1 MGGSLQPA
9 GACETIKERVPEYAL
24 LPPGTKGYLQEK
36 VEKALKTAKYVPVKL
51 RDGSIVH
58 RLLMQSAMSVPMMIE
73 EEFKWKWLFKY
84 KAEVSFDMMPFFA
97 TGGVAAPI
105 PFLSNEKP
113 HGTERRRSR
122 NPFPPGAKV
131 GALRRPDVII
141 VESEAILWPGRG
153 TVDRE
158 GGHHAN
164 NMLRLV
170 EVKFP
175 GDNWGPGQEEAYRAI
190 SGDFKNRMTVIDVT
204 DCNGD
209 LQKIPKPAPIP
220 APKTEDEKERQRVPI
235 RSVPA
240 VPHHVWYEDWWQK
253 AHEFGEEVE
262 QAVAPVWDAV
272 HRGYSYLSAETS
284 AFLHQHAAWMFT
296 AGQWVADKAHSAWV
310 WVDETGHEIFRYT
323 AAQLKAGWEAIVRMT
338 DMTWDVL
345 THIDWA
351 QVGVTLL
358 KGAAIAVAIV
368 VGVAIVILLLPE
380 LIAIFAA
387 LCAIIAAGA
396 EAAAALAAT
405 LGVVVGGGS
414 AVAALSAS

>member
-24 LPPGTKGYLQEK
+24 LPPDAKGYLREK
-36 VEKALKTAKYVPVKL
+36 VETALKTAKYVPVRL
-51 RDGSIVH
+51 RDGSITH
-58 RLLMQSAMSVPMMIE
+58 RLLMQAAMSVPMMFE

-122 NPFPPGAKV
+122 NPFPPGAKL

-141 VESEAILWPGRG
+141 VEKEAILWPGRG

-158 GGHHAN
+158 GGHHVN

-253 AHEFGEEVE
+253 AHEYGKDIE

-272 HRGYSYLSAETS
+272 QRGYSYVSAETS

-296 AGQWVADKAHSAWV
+296 AGQWVADKAHGAWV
-310 WVDETGHEIFRYT
+310 WVDEKGHELFRYT
-323 AAQLKAGWEAIVRMT
+323 AAQLKAGWDAIVQMT

-368 VGVAIVILLLPE
+368 VGVVIVILLLPE

-387 LCAIIAAGA
+387 LCAIIATGA

-405 LGVVVGGGS
+405 LGVVLGGGS

>member
-36 VEKALKTAKYVPVKL
+36 VEKALKTAKYVPVRL

-73 EEFKWKWLFKY
+73 EEFEWKWLFKY

-105 PFLSNEKP
+105 PFLSSEKP

-122 NPFPPGAKV
+122 NPIPPGAKL

-141 VESEAILWPGRG
+141 VEKEAILWPGRG

-158 GGHHAN
+158 GGHHVN

-175 GDNWGPGQEEAYRAI
+175 GDNWGLGQEEAYRAI

-220 APKTEDEKERQRVPI
+220 APKTEDEKNVSVFPFVAFLPSLITSGTRTGGKRHMSMAMKLRRLSPRFGMRSTVDILICPLRQV
-235 RSVPA
+235 RSCISMR
-240 VPHHVWYEDWWQK
+240 H
-253 AHEFGEEVE
+253 GCLR
-262 QAVAPVWDAV
+262 PVSGSPTRRIA
-272 HRGYSYLSAETS
+272 RGY
-284 AFLHQHAAWMFT
+284 
-296 AGQWVADKAHSAWV
+296 G
-310 WVDETGHEIFRYT
+310 
-323 AAQLKAGWEAIVRMT
+323 
-338 DMTWDVL
+338 L
-345 THIDWA
+345 TR
-351 QVGVTLL
+351 
-358 KGAAIAVAIV
+358 KGTRS
-368 VGVAIVILLLPE
+368 
-380 LIAIFAA
+380 FATR
-387 LCAIIAAGA
+387 LRSLRPDGKQSCA
-396 EAAAALAAT
+396 
-405 LGVVVGGGS
+405 
-414 AVAALSAS
+414 

>member
-36 VEKALKTAKYVPVKL
+36 VEKALKTAKYVPVRL

-73 EEFKWKWLFKY
+73 EEFEWKWLFKY

-122 NPFPPGAKV
+122 NPIPPGAKL

-141 VESEAILWPGRG
+141 VEKEAILWPGRG

-158 GGHHAN
+158 GGHHVN

-175 GDNWGPGQEEAYRAI
+175 GDNWGLGQEEAYRAI

-253 AHEFGEEVE
+253 AHEYGDEIEK
-262 QAVAPVWDAV
+262 AVAPVWDAV

-310 WVDETGHEIFRYT
+310 WVDEKGHEVFRYT
-323 AAQLKAGWEAIVRMT
+323 AAQLKAAWEAIVRMT

-358 KGAAIAVAIV
+358 KGAAIAVAVV

-396 EAAAALAAT
+396 ETAAALAAA
-405 LGVVVGGGS
+405 LGVALGGGS
-414 AVAALSAS
+414 AVAALAAS

>member
-9 GACETIKERVPEYAL
+9 GTCETIKERVPEYAY

-36 VEKALKTAKYVPVKL
+36 VETALKTAKYVPVKL
-51 RDGSIVH
+51 RDGSIVY
-58 RLLMQSAMSVPMMIE
+58 RLLMQAAMSAPMIFE
-73 EEFKWKWLFKY
+73 ERVKWKWLSKY
-84 KAEVSFDMMPFFA
+84 KAEVSFDMEPSVLSDGA
-97 TGGVAAPI
+97 EAPI
-105 PFLSNEKP
+105 PFLSNERP
-113 HGTERRRSR
+113 YGSERRRSL
-122 NPFPPGAKV
+122 NPFPPGAMV
-131 GALRRPDVII
+131 GLLRRPDVII
-141 VESEAILWPGRG
+141 VETKANLWPGRG

-158 GGHHAN
+158 GGRHVSN
-164 NMLRLV
+164 LLRLV

-175 GDNWGPGQEEAYRAI
+175 GDTLGRAQELAYRLIA
-190 SGDFKNRMTVIDVT
+190 GDYKNRMSVIDVT

-220 APKTEDEKERQRVPI
+220 APKTQDEKERQRVPI

-262 QAVAPVWDAV
+262 HAVAPVWDAV
-272 HRGYSYLSAETS
+272 QRGYSYLSAETS

-296 AGQWVADKAHSAWV
+296 AGQWVADKAHSAWI
-310 WVDETGHEIFRYT
+310 WVDEKGHELFRYT
-323 AAQLKAGWEAIVRMT
+323 AVQLKAGWEAIVHMT

-345 THIDWA
+345 SHIDWA

-405 LGVVVGGGS
+405 LGVVVSGGS

>member
-9 GACETIKERVPEYAL
+9 GACETIKERVPEYAY
-24 LPPGTKGYLQEK
+24 LPPGTKGYLREK
-36 VEKALKTAKYVPVKL
+36 VEKALKTAKYVPVRL
-51 RDGSIVH
+51 RDGSIVY
-58 RLLMQSAMSVPMMIE
+58 RLLMQSAMSVPMMVE
-73 EEFKWKWLFKY
+73 EEFEWKWLFKY

-220 APKTEDEKERQRVPI
+220 APKTNDENDRQTVPI

-262 QAVAPVWDAV
+262 HAVALFGMP
-272 HRGYSYLSAETS
+272 
-284 AFLHQHAAWMFT
+284 FI
-296 AGQWVADKAHSAWV
+296 
-310 WVDETGHEIFRYT
+310 VDIHTC
-323 AAQLKAGWEAIVRMT
+323 
-338 DMTWDVL
+338 
-345 THIDWA
+345 
-351 QVGVTLL
+351 LL
-358 KGAAIAVAIV
+358 KPVRSCISMRRGCLRRVSGSLTRRIALGYGLTRKGTKYSATRLRNSRPD
-368 VGVAIVILLLPE
+368 GRQ
-380 LIAIFAA
+380 
-387 LCAIIAAGA
+387 LCK
-396 EAAAALAAT
+396 
-405 LGVVVGGGS
+405 
-414 AVAALSAS
+414 